1 MRFWRFAA
9 PDPTFTQLGGAYY
22 PLLVALSVAIAIAG
36 ALAMLR
42 AVQRFT
48 VAETPGLRRLWA
60 VGGALSMAFGIWA
73 MHFMGMIALVLPIP
87 MEYDFSLTALSL
99 VPAVLGS
106 LAAVRVLGAH
116 KADSRSIH
124 GGAALIGSS
133 IGAMHYAGM
142 EAMRFD
148 GTLHYDPMLFVLSV
162 CAAYA
167 LALVALYLRPRFTD
181 KIDQKLS
188 WVRELISAIVLGSA
202 VAAMHYVAMAAATFH
217 TAASVGA
224 AHVHVPPFVLGGV
237 ISGMALILGIVWL
250 GSLLDRRLASVGAS
264 LRQSEARNRAIIAA
278 MQDAHFLIDARGRIL
293 SLNPAATTIFGYA
306 AEELMGR
313 NVKVLIPEPHAER
326 HDGYIERYVRTREAQ
341 ILGTKRRDLSGR
353 RKDSTLFPIE
363 LLTTSFEINGQQFF
377 SGTIRDLSEFAA
389 SIENTKRL
397 TAAIDQAAEA
407 IVILDSAMRVIYANP
422 AFWIL
427 AGGSP
432 EEALGRTLDDLE
444 RTGADPGALVEMYA
458 EIRGGKMWSGK
469 LSSTRADGSLRIEAV
484 TATPVMRDGQIN
496 CYIQIWRDITEQV
509 RMEHQLRH
517 AQKLESIGQLSAGIA
532 HEINTP
538 SQFVRDNI
546 LFLKDAYADLLGVIT
561 ASQGAADAPDPA
573 KLEARLKA
581 ADFDFIRDEIPRAL
595 EQSIE
600 GMNRITKIVRAMKE
614 FSHQSQD
621 KVPSDL
627 NQAVE
632 STITVATNEWKYVAD
647 VAFDLDPGLPPVPCL
662 LHEFNQVILNIV
674 VNAAHAIAD
683 VIGGGNEK
691 GKITVSTRK
700 LDQRAEIRISDT
712 GTGMSE
718 DVKARIFDPFFT
730 TKEVGKGTGQ
740 GLSIA
745 YAVIVEK
752 HGGSIDVETDVGKGT
767 CFVIR
772 LPLGDSEK
780 HERSVAA

>member
-1 MRFWRFAA
+1 MRFWRFAP
-9 PDPTFTQLGGAYY
+9 PDPTFTQLGGAYH

-42 AVQRFT
+42 AVQRLT

-87 MEYDFSLTALSL
+87 MEYDFPLTVLSL

-106 LAAVRVLGAH
+106 LAAVHVLGAR
-116 KADSRSIH
+116 KPDSWSIH
-124 GGAALIGSS
+124 RGAALIGGG

-148 GTLHYDPMLFVLSV
+148 GTLHYDPTLFMLSV

-167 LALVALYLRPRFTD
+167 LALAALYLRPRFTD
-181 KIDQKLS
+181 KVDQRLS
-188 WVRELISAIVLGSA
+188 WVRELLSAVVLGTA
-202 VAAMHYVAMAAATFH
+202 VAAMHYIAMAAATFH
-217 TAASVGA
+217 TTTSTGE
-224 AHVHVPPFVLGGV
+224 AHLHAPPFVLGGV
-237 ISGMALILGIVWL
+237 ISAMALILGIVWL

-264 LRQSEARNRAIIAA
+264 LRKSEARNRAIIAA
-278 MQDAHFLIDARGRIL
+278 MQDAHFLTDARGQIL

-306 AEELMGR
+306 AEELMGN
-313 NVKVLIPEPHAER
+313 NVKVLLPEPHAGR
-326 HDGYIERYVRTREAQ
+326 HDSYIERYVTTREPH

-353 RKDSTLFPIE
+353 RKDGTLFPIE
-363 LLTTSFEINGQQFF
+363 LLITSFEMDGQQFF
-377 SGTIRDLSEFAA
+377 SGTIRDLSEFNA

-407 IVILDSAMRVIYANP
+407 IVILDSAMHVTYANP

-432 EEALGRTLDDLE
+432 KEALGRTLDDLE
-444 RTGADPGALVEMYA
+444 WTVADPGARAEMYTA
-458 EIRGGKMWSGK
+458 IRAGRMWSGR
-469 LSSTRADGSLRIEAV
+469 LSSTRPDGSLRIQAA
-484 TATPVMRDGQIN
+484 TATPVIRDGRIG

-509 RMEHQLRH
+509 QMEQQLRH

-546 LFLKDAYADLLGVIT
+546 LFLRDAYADLLGAIT
-561 ASQGAADAPDPA
+561 ASTSAADTPEPTTLA
-573 KLEARLKA
+573 ARLEG
-581 ADFDFIRDEIPRAL
+581 ADFDFLRDEIPRAL

-614 FSHQSQD
+614 FSHQGQD

-627 NQAVE
+627 NHAIE

-647 VAFDLDPGLPPVPCL
+647 VAFDLDSGLPPVPCL

-683 VIGGGNEK
+683 VVGGENEK

-700 LDQRAEIRISDT
+700 LDPWAEIRISDT
-712 GTGMSE
+712 GTGMTE

-745 YAVIVEK
+745 YAAIVEK
-752 HGGSIDVETDVGKGT
+752 HCGSIDVETDVGKGT

-772 LPLGDSEK
+772 LPLSDSK
-780 HERSVAA
+780 TRERSAAA